1 MGQLV
6 KVILAY
12 SKIGSDS
19 EKEFID
25 LNDIVENVRK
35 DLRIRIVSTNAKLII
50 KELPK
55 ITGHKVELH
64 SLFLNLIGNS
74 IKFVSKTENPV
85 IEIGTLPTENGHLI
99 YVKDNGIGIDKKNQD
114 NIFEVFKRLH
124 NQEDYEGTGIGLTH
138 CKKIVELHKGKIW
151 VQSEIGKGCTFLF
164 NLNL

>member
-1 MGQLV
+1 M
-6 KVILAY
+6 ILEY

-19 EKEFID
+19 EKELID
-25 LNDIVENVRK
+25 LNDIVKNQSK
-35 DLRIRIVSTNAKLII
+35 DLRIR
-50 KELPK
+50 
-55 ITGHKVELH
+55 
-64 SLFLNLIGNS
+64 
-74 IKFVSKTENPV
+74 
-85 IEIGTLPTENGHLI
+85 I

-124 NQEDYEGTGIGLTH
+124 NQEDYEGTGIGLAH